1 MHLQVKK
8 AILPVAG
15 LGTRFLPITKAI
27 PKEMLAI
34 VDRPMI
40 QLIVEEAFSSGI
52 SQIILINGHHKGN
65 IEDFFDTNYELND
78 LLSKKGDIANLEI
91 LEKIEKRGFICSL
104 RQKAALGLGHAILC
118 ARPLIGD
125 EPFAVLLGD
134 DLIFTDSHT
143 PPALAQLVE
152 NYYKT
157 GIAQVALMQV
167 PQTEIHKYGAAEG
180 VADPKNS
187 RNFIINNL
195 VEKPPKG
202 TEKTDQAVVGRYVLT
217 PAIWGI
223 LEKLAPSN
231 DGEIQLTDALVH
243 LMKNEGL
250 IGYRFCGSRVDAGD
264 RIGYLR
270 ANLTHA
276 LLRQELRQDTLAL
289 MKELLQ
295 EDSTSVNSRSTSSE
309 KR

>member
-34 VDRPMI
+34 IDRPMI
-40 QLIVEEAFSSGI
+40 QLIVEEALASGI

-65 IEDFFDTNYELND
+65 IEDFFDTNYELNNV
-78 LLSKKGDIANLEI
+78 LAKKGDVANLKAV
-91 LEKIEKRGFICSL
+91 EKISNNGFICSL
-104 RQKAALGLGHAILC
+104 RQKEALGLGHAILC
-118 ARPLIGD
+118 ARPLIGN

-134 DLIFTDSHT
+134 DLIFTDAQT
-143 PPALAQLVE
+143 PPALAQLIE

-157 GIAQVALMQV
+157 GIAQVALISV
-167 PQTEIHKYGAAEG
+167 ARAEIYKYGAAEG
-180 VADPKNS
+180 NVDPKNAH
-187 RNFIINNL
+187 NFVINNL
-195 VEKPPKG
+195 VEKPPQG

-217 PAIWGI
+217 PAIWNI
-223 LEKLAPSN
+223 LEKLPPSN
-231 DGEIQLTDALVH
+231 DGEIQLTDALFK
-243 LMKNEGL
+243 LMKVEGL
-250 IGYRFCGSRVDAGD
+250 MGYRFLGARVDAGD

-270 ANLTHA
+270 ANLMHA
-276 LLRQELRQDTLAL
+276 LLRPELRQDTISL

-295 EDSTSVNSRSTSSE
+295 AN
-309 KR
+309 